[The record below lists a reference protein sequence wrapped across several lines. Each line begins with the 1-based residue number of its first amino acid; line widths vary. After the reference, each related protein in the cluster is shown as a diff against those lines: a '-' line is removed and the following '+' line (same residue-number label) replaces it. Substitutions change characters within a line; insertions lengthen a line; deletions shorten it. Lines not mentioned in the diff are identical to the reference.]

1 MAIPSFLSYLHE
13 EKTGKL
19 MHLQHLE
26 DLILDEGI
34 AGLRFVEDVL
44 REFHRM
50 LKHGGVSTS
59 LNITTKWDGAPSV
72 IFGPDPADGVFF
84 VATKA
89 AFSKTPKLMKTQQQI
104 HDQYGDSGVA
114 NTLHACL
121 AELSQLKPKQIL
133 QGDLLYTGSVPTE
146 MIDGTSCLVF
156 RPNTIA
162 YAVDANSEL
171 GKRIARSALGIV
183 IHTMYAGHSK
193 SIADYHSTPIT
204 PGVFA
209 SLSRSARVVTI
220 DHTFDDL
227 SGTVTFTTREE
238 SDFALAYAKISEDT
252 GRIPVSLFTEITQ
265 EPVHGLI
272 QMFIND
278 RVRRGNL
285 PKGID
290 AVNALSEFISTR
302 RDMELAKLKTDAAKQ
317 KKAESFNH
325 VLNNIHVH
333 HAHYA
338 AWFNLHTSIANAKN
352 IITQKLSQTSRIGT
366 FIPTDTVYSLTGH
379 EGFVAVS
386 HSGKMVKLVDRL
398 EFSRNNFLVPKQ
410 WAKP

>member
-13 EKTGKL
+13 EKTGIL

-89 AFSKTPKLMKTQQQI
+89 AFSKTPKLMKTHQQI
-104 HDQYGDSGVA
+104 QDQYGDTGVSDK
-114 NTLHACL
+114 LHTCL
-121 AELSQLKPKQIL
+121 SELSQLKPKQIL

-146 MIDGTSCLVF
+146 VIDGTSCLVF

-171 GKRIARSALGIV
+171 GHRIARSTLGIV
-183 IHTMYAGHSK
+183 IHTMYAGHGK

-209 SLSRSARVVTI
+209 SLTRSARVVTI
-220 DHTFDDL
+220 DHTFDDV

-238 SDFALAYAKISEDT
+238 SDFALAYAKISE
-252 GRIPVSLFTEITQ
+252 GAGHIPVSLFTEITQ

-278 RVRRGNL
+278 RVRQGNL

-290 AVNALSEFISTR
+290 AVNGLSEFISTR

-325 VLNNIHVH
+325 MLNNIHAH

-338 AWFNLHTSIANAKN
+338 AWFNLHMSIANAKN
-352 IITQKLSQTSRIGT
+352 IITQKLSQTSKIGT
-366 FIPTDTVYSLTGH
+366 FIPTDTGYRLTGH